1 MHEPAPLANS
11 TICDGCATNFD
22 CDSGSH
28 GRGSHWGSCHRLVMH
43 VARRGC
49 GVAWQRLTR
58 QRHSSQLLFVIVAT
72 QLITHLAIRHVL
84 AVAPFI
90 RTHTQLHLRCV
101 LGQLSIAS
109 ASFRS
114 VTWFVRFFPVKLM

>member
-28 GRGSHWGSCHRLVMH
+28 GRGSHSGSCHRLVMH

-72 QLITHLAIRHVL
+72 QLIAHLAIRHVL
-84 AVAPFI
+84 AAAPFI
-90 RTHTQLHLRCV
+90 RTHTHTATLALRFRPPLNRQRFLSLCHLVCALFSR
-101 LGQLSIAS
+101 
-109 ASFRS
+109 
-114 VTWFVRFFPVKLM
+114 